1 MKIKHIRV
9 RSEDLKLTRPY
20 TIAYRTVDRVSNCV
34 VELESDTGLIGWGAA
49 NPSTKVVG
57 VDVNDTVAALSEEAV
72 AWLIGRD
79 IRELHRLGAE
89 VQTYFAGQPG
99 AAAPGAAQ
107 PGAAAALDMALYDL
121 FAQYLEVSLVQ
132 YLGQQHRSLLTS
144 ITIGIKGVDET
155 LAEAREYVARGFR
168 ILKVKL
174 GHSPEEDLARLHKLR
189 EALGKE
195 IIIRV
200 DANQGYSFLQLE
212 DFYYQT
218 LGLNLELI
226 EQPLPVKNTED
237 YQKLPAEIK
246 ARVALDESLVSPT
259 DAWRLASR
267 PAAGRIFNIKL
278 MKCGGLT
285 PAREIATIAKSANID
300 LMWGCNDESIISI
313 SAALHLALATPHT
326 RYLDLDGSLD
336 LARDVVSGGFVLKDG
351 ELSVTDVVGL
361 GVRRV

>member
-9 RSEDLKLTRPY
+9 RSEDLELTRPY

-72 AWLIGRD
+72 AWFIGRD
-79 IRELHRLGAE
+79 ICELHRLSSE
-89 VQTYFAGQPG
+89 VQTHFANQ
-99 AAAPGAAQ
+99 PGAAQ

-121 FAQYLEVSLVQ
+121 FAQYLKVPLVQ
-132 YLGQQHRSLLTS
+132 YLGRQHRSLPTS

-155 LAEAREYVARGFR
+155 LTEAEEHIARGFR

-226 EQPLPVKNTED
+226 EQPLPVKDTEN

-246 ARVALDESLVSPT
+246 AQIALDESLVSPT

-267 PAAGRIFNIKL
+267 PAAGGIFNIKL

-285 PAREIATIAKSANID
+285 PAREIATIAKSAGID

-326 RYLDLDGSLD
+326 KYLDLDGSLD

-351 ELSVTDVVGL
+351 ELSVTDATGL
-361 GVRRV
+361 GVKSI